1 MLSPNYILQNRYR
14 IVRLLG
20 EGGMGAVYEAIDQ
33 RVSCL
38 VALKETLM
46 GTDDES
52 KDAFQREA
60 ALLAN
65 LRQPS
70 LPKVMDYFSE
80 GEGLFLVMEYI
91 PGYDLAELLELR
103 GSPFPQDQVLRW
115 ADELLKVIHYLH
127 TRHPPILHRD
137 IKPANLKLTKQGEIF
152 LLDFGLAK
160 GAAGQMP
167 TIKTSKSVRG
177 YTPVFSSL
185 EQIHGKGTDPRSD
198 LYSLGATL
206 YTMLTGQAPVDSPT
220 RFAAAEDEEK
230 DPLPTVHQINP
241 NIFPAVSD
249 VIHQA
254 MAVRRKDRFS
264 SAAAMRTA
272 LREAEAQWVQA
283 TEQQRRAQQSERA
296 TVDEHE
302 TRLLDDTERRRRE
315 SAKAKED
322 EQRRL
327 AAEAEERRVAEERRQ
342 EEERRLA
349 AEAEQRRIAEER
361 RREEERR
368 LAAEAEQRRSAEER
382 QREEERRRRLEAEQQ
397 RLAEERRREEQR
409 QRLAAEEQRRIA
421 EERSREEERI
431 KREAEA
437 KATLVSE
444 TTVPVGEQWDLS
456 LPLHP
461 TQPSIAPEEIQRAL
475 ETPPPKPPDIKTIRV
490 THPEMK
496 ARPSGSLEGQV
507 TTPTIPTYQ
516 TQTSPPRR
524 SGAKVFAIV
533 MAIVVVVGLST
544 AGGVWYVMNQIN
556 RAGTAK
562 QETSR
567 QDDNSAKT
575 ITPPAGMAYVPG
587 GNFTMG
593 RDDGDQYERPA
604 HKVSVK
610 PFFIDTHEVTNE
622 EYRRFIVATNHRAPP
637 AWIGKTYVAPERAN
651 FPVRGVNWDD
661 ANDYAKWAGKR
672 LPTEEEWEFAA
683 RGTDGRRYPWG
694 NDWRPGL
701 ANANAANSGIV
712 DVGQYKG
719 ASPFGAYDMVGNAC
733 EWTAST
739 LQAYP
744 GGQIPPQVSLD
755 LRVIRGGTF
764 QSNENQATCTYR
776 RPWPARAAST
786 YSQTGFRCAKD
797 VGN

>member
-1 MLSPNYILQNRYR
+1 MLSPNFILQERYR

-46 GTDDES
+46 GTDEES
-52 KDAFQREA
+52 KQAFQREA

-65 LRQPS
+65 LRHS
-70 LPKVMDYFSE
+70 ALPKVMDYFSE

-115 ADELLKVIHYLH
+115 ADELLKVLQYLH

-206 YTMLTGQAPVDSPT
+206 YTMLTGQAPVDAPT

-230 DPLPTVHQINP
+230 DPLATVHHLSP
-241 NIFPAVSD
+241 NIFPAISD
-249 VIHQA
+249 VILQS
-254 MAVRRKDRFS
+254 MAVRRRDRFS

-272 LREAEAQWVQA
+272 LREAEAQWLQA
-283 TEQQRRAQQSERA
+283 SEQQRKAQKAEPARDS
-296 TVDEHE
+296 EHE
-302 TRLLDDTERRRRE
+302 TRLLEESERRRRVNE
-315 SAKAKED
+315 E
-322 EQRRL
+322 EQQRLAAEAEQRRIAEEQRQEEKRRL
-327 AAEAEERRVAEERRQ
+327 AAEAEQRRIAEERQRDAERRRRLEAEQQRMAEERRR
-342 EEERRLA
+342 EEERQRLA

-368 LAAEAEQRRSAEER
+368 LAAEAEQRRM
-382 QREEERRRRLEAEQQ
+382 
-397 RLAEERRREEQR
+397 AEERRREEER
-409 QRLAAEEQRRIA
+409 IRR
-421 EERSREEERI
+421 EREEP
-431 KREAEA
+431 
-437 KATLVSE
+437 TLVSE
-444 TTVPVGEQWDLS
+444 TTLPGGEQWGPSHDLY
-456 LPLHP
+456 P
-461 TQPSIAPEEIQRAL
+461 TQPSIATEDIPRAL
-475 ETPPPKPPDIKTIRV
+475 ETPPPKPPDVKTIRV

-496 ARPSGSLEGQV
+496 PRPSESLDHI
-507 TTPTIPTYQ
+507 TTPSMPSYQ
-516 TQTSPPRR
+516 THATPPRS
-524 SGAKVFAIV
+524 SGGKVI
-533 MAIVVVVGLST
+533 AIVVSILIVVGLSV
-544 AGGVWYVMNQIN
+544 AGVVWYVMSSSQTDT
-556 RAGTAK
+556 GSTSK
-562 QETSR
+562 QDATGK
-567 QDDNSAKT
+567 NNTPAKT
-575 ITPPAGMAYVPG
+575 VTPPAGMAYVPG
-587 GNFTMG
+587 GDFTMG
-593 RDDGDQYERPA
+593 RDDGDEYERPA
-604 HKVSVK
+604 HKMNVK
-610 PFFIDTHEVTNE
+610 AFFIDTHEVTNE
-622 EYRRFIVATNHRAPP
+622 DYRKFIAATNHRLPP
-637 AWIGKTYVAPERAN
+637 GWVGKTYVSPEEAD

-701 ANANAANSGIV
+701 ANANHANSGTV
-712 DVGQYKG
+712 AVGLFKG
-719 ASPFGAYDMVGNAC
+719 ASPFGAVDMVGNAW
-733 EWTAST
+733 EWTATS

-744 GGQIPPQVSLD
+744 GGQIPQQLPLA
-755 LRVIRGGTF
+755 LKVIRGGTF
-764 QSNENQATCTYR
+764 ESNENQATCTYR
-776 RPWPARAAST
+776 RGWPARDAKT